1 MKKWRDRKNFSSKK
15 VISFL
20 LTSLPEVYFM
30 KLLPVIFYRDEADSE
45 NVTGAAMIKNLTELQ
60 QKIIK

>member
-1 MKKWRDRKNFSSKK
+1 
-15 VISFL
+15 
-20 LTSLPEVYFM
+20 M